1 MEIQVR
7 GHNMSQTASWTCF
20 ILLPP
25 LWHFGTK
32 AEFHSAGSGH
42 GLGFPCAMYPEPP
55 NAKKSCSSWVV
66 GECHRQKLKH
76 FVKGPSG
83 PPIQKQTWLMEFSY
97 WQLLFFHIQVCKNE
111 AGNFRPW
118 NLQQVLVPTVTSAE
132 GEGVHLFFLRS
143 MIHRTEPFSCYMFLA
158 VRGFLEWFV

>member
-25 LWHFGTK
+25 SWHFGTK
-32 AEFHSAGSGH
+32 AEVHSAGSGH
-42 GLGFPCAMYPEPP
+42 GLGFPCAMYPEAP

-83 PPIQKQTWLMEFSY
+83 PAIQKQTWPMEFSY
-97 WQLLFFHIQVCKNE
+97 WQLLFFSHSSVQERSWK
-111 AGNFRPW
+111 
-118 NLQQVLVPTVTSAE
+118 LPTLESHTSF
-132 GEGVHLFFLRS
+132 GSDGYICWRRRCPPFLRGKKL
-143 MIHRTEPFSCYMFLA
+143 FA
-158 VRGFLEWFV
+158 VNDS

>member
-25 LWHFGTK
+25 SWHFGTK
-32 AEFHSAGSGH
+32 AEVHSAGSGH
-42 GLGFPCAMYPEPP
+42 GLGFPCAMYPEAPK
-55 NAKKSCSSWVV
+55 AKKSCSSWVV

-83 PPIQKQTWLMEFSY
+83 PPIQKQTWPMEFSY
-97 WQLLFFHIQVCKNE
+97 WQLLFFSHSSVQERSWK
-111 AGNFRPW
+111 F
-118 NLQQVLVPTVTSAE
+118 PTLESPTSF
-132 GEGVHLFFLRS
+132 GTDGYSCWRRRCPPFL
-143 MIHRTEPFSCYMFLA
+143 LA
-158 VRGFLEWFV
+158 VNDS

>member
-97 WQLLFFHIQVCKNE
+97 WQLLFFFIFKCARTKLETSDPGISNKFWYRRLHLLKAKVSTFSSCGQWFIE
-111 AGNFRPW
+111 PSHFH
-118 NLQQVLVPTVTSAE
+118 VTCSW
-132 GEGVHLFFLRS
+132 LF
-143 MIHRTEPFSCYMFLA
+143 
-158 VRGFLEWFV
+158 VGF